1 MPVNCCCNWKDCLDS
16 RTLRMDEFIFR
27 RAGIHLL
34 WLHGKCRM
42 RKQIFKQ
49 HTSKLLVNAAGQAAS
64 LGRGTVDVS
73 GRDPSSG
80 LIRRANPWPLPD
92 PLASN
97 TFTEENN
104 QTKINTGHPEN
115 IAFVLVP
122 VFFLMGLLGL
132 LICQILA
139 KKGYRCTTDRE
150 SVCEEN
156 VPEAE
161 IDLHDASECNADTVG
176 QMVHYIMKNPA
187 NAEALQ
193 AMLDSNVESPSSPNG
208 PPSPVTPES
217 PVSPTGS
224 PAKNNFQWHHLHTI
238 SGAAGKS
245 SCSRCTQRKSKSSR
259 EFRKSRPGEVTVL
272 SVGRFRVTHVDPKTR
287 SSKQKELPLSPSE
300 DADTEGSITHVGVQE
315 VPNSS
320 GKLDTKEEA
329 EAEAVP

>member
-1 MPVNCCCNWKDCLDS
+1 MEAN
-16 RTLRMDEFIFR
+16 
-27 RAGIHLL
+27 
-34 WLHGKCRM
+34 
-42 RKQIFKQ
+42 
-49 HTSKLLVNAAGQAAS
+49 
-64 LGRGTVDVS
+64 VS
-73 GRDPSSG
+73 GD
-80 LIRRANPWPLPD
+80 PWPIPD
-92 PLASN
+92 PLTSN
-97 TFTEENN
+97 AFKEENN

-122 VFFLMGLLGL
+122 VFFLTGLLGL

-139 KKGYRCTTDRE
+139 KKGYRCTTDSE

-193 AMLDSNVESPSSPNG
+193 AMLDSNIQSPSSPDG

-224 PAKNNFQWHHLHTI
+224 TAENNFQGHHLHTV
-238 SGAAGKS
+238 SGAAGRS
-245 SCSRCTQRKSKSSR
+245 SCSGCTRRKSKSTR

-287 SSKQKELPLSPSE
+287 SSKQKGLLLSPSE
-300 DADTEGSITHVGVQE
+300 DANTEDNITHVGVQD
-315 VPNSS
+315 VPNSP
-320 GKLDTKEEA
+320 GKLDKKEEA
-329 EAEAVP
+329 EAEAMP